1 MFLQSG
7 VLTIRGLTI
16 RGSYDQ
22 GSYNQGFLQS
32 GVLTIRGFYNQGF
45 LQSGVLQ
52 SGVLTIRGSYNQ
64 GFLQSGVLT
73 IRGLTIGGSYDQGF
87 LQSGIQI
94 NVSYMTSLCPDVDI
108 DRKILRILCSNVEID
123 LTRSSTCLTW
133 QVCGVL
139 TLRGSYDQGF
149 SQSGVQINAY
159 YMTSLCPDVDID
171 RKILRSG
178 VGVDRKFLHLKRI
191 GCSDVDIDPTM
202 SHPC

>member
-1 MFLQSG
+1 M
-7 VLTIRGLTI
+7 
-16 RGSYDQ
+16 
-22 GSYNQGFLQS
+22 
-32 GVLTIRGFYNQGF
+32 
-45 LQSGVLQ
+45 
-52 SGVLTIRGSYNQ
+52 
-64 GFLQSGVLT
+64 
-73 IRGLTIGGSYDQGF
+73 
-87 LQSGIQI
+87 
-94 NVSYMTSLCPDVDI
+94 
-108 DRKILRILCSNVEID
+108 RILCSNVEID

-149 SQSGVQINAY
+149 SQSGVQINVY
-159 YMTSLCPDVDID
+159 YMTSLCPDVDIN